1 MVVKHYM
8 YPELDFDLPDP
19 PRAAQPRDVAGWVTH
34 IRDNEMPAFGTTVAN
49 VRQVTDDDRASA
61 QRLAQVILQD
71 AAMTTKVLKL
81 ANSVLYNPARQTVS
95 TISRAIVVLG
105 FDTVAEM
112 ALGIRLVDTLL
123 AGGVRERVV
132 EGMAQS
138 FHAAVQARGLAV
150 QLGDP
155 RAEEIFIAALL
166 GRVGEMAFW
175 CFGGAA
181 AQQLD
186 AALREP
192 GAVAETVQGQVLG
205 FRLRQ
210 LTSGLVREWRLGA
223 LAQSV
228 ADGGA
233 QGSRS
238 EQLVAL
244 SHRIALAAEQGWDSP
259 GGRATLAA
267 LSKMTGMDGEALA
280 ERLSQR
286 AEEAASIAAG
296 YGAGEAARKI
306 PGKVWLP
313 LEQGEGAGAPPCA
326 DPLLQLGILREL
338 SQLICAHGAINDVM
352 HLALEGVYRSAG
364 FERVLF
370 ALVNPARTQVVAKAG
385 LGRGADALCQR
396 FILSL
401 NASTSDVFG
410 EVLLHNR
417 AICLSGDEA
426 PGSARL
432 RRVVGDSVCC
442 LAPIMASGRAVGL
455 FLGDRGSLGRIEDEN
470 AHAALVHFAQQV
482 SLALGQGAPV
492 S

>member
-1 MVVKHYM
+1 
-8 YPELDFDLPDP
+8 
-19 PRAAQPRDVAGWVTH
+19 
-34 IRDNEMPAFGTTVAN
+34 
-49 VRQVTDDDRASA
+49 
-61 QRLAQVILQD
+61 
-71 AAMTTKVLKL
+71 
-81 ANSVLYNPARQTVS
+81 
-95 TISRAIVVLG
+95 
-105 FDTVAEM
+105 
-112 ALGIRLVDTLL
+112 
-123 AGGVRERVV
+123 
-132 EGMAQS
+132 
-138 FHAAVQARGLAV
+138 
-150 QLGDP
+150 
-155 RAEEIFIAALL
+155 
-166 GRVGEMAFW
+166 
-175 CFGGAA
+175 
-181 AQQLD
+181 
-186 AALREP
+186 
-192 GAVAETVQGQVLG
+192 
-205 FRLRQ
+205 
-210 LTSGLVREWRLGA
+210 
-223 LAQSV
+223 
-228 ADGGA
+228 
-233 QGSRS
+233 
-238 EQLVAL
+238 
-244 SHRIALAAEQGWDSP
+244 
-259 GGRATLAA
+259 
-267 LSKMTGMDGEALA
+267 MTGMDGEALA

-296 YGAGEAARKI
+296 YGASEAARKI
-306 PGKVWLP
+306 PGKVSLPLPLP
-313 LEQGEGAGAPPCA
+313 LEQGAGAGGPPCA

-482 SLALGQGAPV
+482 SLALGQGTPV